1 VEEEVAEAAQDTEDS
16 EPVGSTVA
24 VAEPAA
30 TDRPQTRGVWTD
42 EQVEAFRTRLR
53 EVTATFVDKAAA
65 AVIET
70 VNAVAAAI
78 RSRTSSDRRGDDS
91 RS

>member
-1 VEEEVAEAAQDTEDS
+1 M
-16 EPVGSTVA
+16 A

-30 TDRPQTRGVWTD
+30 IVVQQRHGVWTE

-53 EVTATFVDKAAA
+53 EVTAKVVDKAAG

-70 VNAVAAAI
+70 VNTVAAAI

>member
-1 VEEEVAEAAQDTEDS
+1 
-16 EPVGSTVA
+16 
-24 VAEPAA
+24 
-30 TDRPQTRGVWTD
+30 
-42 EQVEAFRTRLR
+42 
-53 EVTATFVDKAAA
+53 VTAKVVDKAAG

-70 VNAVAAAI
+70 VNTVAAAI